1 MKLISKNFDLK
12 NILDSEIRFD
22 TLHVQNSGTESLKI
36 SFAKLPKHLIMKAV
50 PKILQPSE
58 FGEIIISLKASKK
71 KDYGYFTDII
81 IIKTS
86 SKSRKKNGKIIV
98 FGKIFEDFSLLS
110 QEDLIAAS
118 IIKFDEIIFNIGRI
132 LKGNKKRFSLNFS
145 NLGKDVLSIRKIE
158 VIPAFTIISFDE
170 EIKSGQSGQIELEFK
185 AFGSERQV
193 RYPITIISNDPINS
207 YSTLFVEAS
216 IINENSE
223 NQIIQ
228 EIALNDVLN
237 LIRDNSSNENFITLD
252 VRTYD
257 EFINGHIPKA
267 INIDYYS
274 GDFEKNLLKLPRDKI
289 YLIYCKKGIRSRS
302 AAEIM
307 GNNGF
312 QFIFNFSGG
321 IDEWEKE
328 RLPLQQ

>member
-1 MKLISKNFDLK
+1 LKLISKNFSLE

-22 TLHVQNSGTESLKI
+22 TLHIQNSGTEPLKI
-36 SFAKLPKHLIMKAV
+36 TFPKLPKHLIMKAV

-58 FGEIIISLKASKK
+58 FGEIIISFKASKK

-81 IIKTS
+81 KIKTS
-86 SKSRKKNGKIIV
+86 SKSGKKNGKIIIP
-98 FGKIFEDFSLLS
+98 GTILEDFSLLS
-110 QEDLIAAS
+110 QKELIAAP
-118 IIKFDEIIFNIGRI
+118 IIYFNERI
-132 LKGNKKRFSLNFS
+132 S
-145 NLGKDVLSIRKIE
+145 NLGKIIKGDKKRCTFHFSNPGKRNLIIRKIE
-158 VIPAFTIISFDE
+158 VIPAFTIVSFDE
-170 EIKSGQSGQIELEFK
+170 VIKPRQSGQIELEFK

-207 YSTLFVEAS
+207 YSTLFAEAS
-216 IINENSE
+216 IINENSK
-223 NQIIQ
+223 NQIIH
-228 EIALNDVLN
+228 EIALNDVLK
-237 LIRDNSSNENFITLD
+237 LIRNNSSNENFIILD

-257 EFINGHIPKA
+257 EFINGHIPNA

-274 GDFEKNLLKLPRDKI
+274 GNFENNLLKLPRDKI

-307 GNNGF
+307 GKNGF